1 MNYDLP
7 ISTDF
12 TGRSSLKTGAAAESP
27 EALKAT
33 ARQFE
38 ALFVQMMLKSMRDAS
53 AILGEDR
60 KTDYE
65 EMFDREVSMHLT
77 AQKGIGLAD
86 VMLRQLAPD
95 AGSASIDAAP
105 AANAATTPLPRFHGV
120 TTSRVNGAGALAD
133 LPTPGRQD
141 FRPSDQADFVRKIW
155 PFAERAA
162 ERLGT
167 EPKALV
173 AQAALET
180 GWGQKQIRGRD
191 GLSSNNLFG
200 IKADQRWSGD
210 RLAVNTLEYTNGVA
224 QRQMDKFR
232 AYPSLAEGF
241 EDYVDFLQTNPRYG
255 LGEQSGEPR
264 ELKADDYVQRLQSA
278 GYATDP
284 KYAEK
289 IQRIMNSDRLEMT
302 IRDIKTG
309 ADVPKYL

>member
-1 MNYDLP
+1 MNYDMP

-12 TGRSSLKTGAAAESP
+12 AGLGSLKAGASANSP

-53 AILGEDR
+53 AILGEER
-60 KTDYE
+60 STDYE

-77 AQKGIGLAD
+77 QQKGIGLAD
-86 VMLRQLAPD
+86 VMMRQLAPD
-95 AGSASIDAAP
+95 AGSASIDSAP
-105 AANAATTPLPRFHGV
+105 VTTATTTPLRRFNGV
-120 TTSRVNGAGALAD
+120 AKSHVNGAGAIAD
-133 LPTPGRQD
+133 IPTPVRED
-141 FRPSDQADFVRKIW
+141 FRPDGRDEFVRKIW

-162 ERLGT
+162 EQLGT

-180 GWGQKQIRGRD
+180 GWGQKQIRGHD
-191 GLSSNNLFG
+191 GVSSNNLFG

-210 RLAVNTLEYTNGVA
+210 RLAVNTLEYTNGIA
-224 QRQMDKFR
+224 NRQMDKFR

-241 EDYVDFLQTNPRYG
+241 EDYVNFLQTNPRYG
-255 LGEQSGEPR
+255 LGERTALQG
-264 ELKADDYVQRLQSA
+264 ADYVERLQSA

-289 IQRIMNSDRLEMT
+289 IQSIMNSDRLEMT
-302 IRDIKTG
+302 IRDIK
-309 ADVPKYL
+309 ASPDVPKYL